1 MTRKAP
7 AWMLGLGGLLGILA
21 FWWLVAATFMSKT
34 IPTPWAVVVQAIE
47 DGTGFYWRNLSVTLA
62 EAGVGYL
69 WGNGLALVVAA
80 LVLVLP
86 ATRGI
91 AMQLAVISYCIP
103 IVAIGPVVRIII
115 GSPASGEPSGT
126 AIFLAAM
133 SVFFTT
139 VVGALLGLRSADK
152 SALDLVSVYGG
163 GRWQQLI
170 KVQLI
175 AALPAILNALK
186 VAAPAAVLGAVL
198 GEYIGG
204 VDAGLGPAMIN
215 AQQSLEVARVWG
227 VALVSGL
234 AAGAGYAVFALL
246 AKLVTPW
253 STGKAAR

>member
-1 MTRKAP
+1 MTRKPP
-7 AWMLGLGGLLGILA
+7 AWALGSAGILVIIA
-21 FWWLVAATFMSKT
+21 FWWLVAATFMSRS
-34 IPTPWAVVVQAIE
+34 IPTPVRVVEQAVE
-47 DGTGFYWRNLSVTLA
+47 DGLGFYWRNLNVTLA

-86 ATRGI
+86 AMRGI

-103 IVAIGPVVRIII
+103 IVAIGPVVRIVI
-115 GSPASGEPSGT
+115 GAPPSGEPSGT
-126 AIFLAAM
+126 AVFLAAM

-139 VVGALLGLRSADK
+139 VVGALLGLRSADRA
-152 SALDLVSVYGG
+152 ALDVVRVYGG
-163 GRWQQLI
+163 GRWQQLV

-186 VAAPAAVLGAVL
+186 IAAPAAFLGAVL

-204 VDAGLGPAMIN
+204 VDVGLGPAMIN

-234 AAGAGYAVFALL
+234 VAGAGYALLGLL
-246 AKLVTPW
+246 ARAVAPW